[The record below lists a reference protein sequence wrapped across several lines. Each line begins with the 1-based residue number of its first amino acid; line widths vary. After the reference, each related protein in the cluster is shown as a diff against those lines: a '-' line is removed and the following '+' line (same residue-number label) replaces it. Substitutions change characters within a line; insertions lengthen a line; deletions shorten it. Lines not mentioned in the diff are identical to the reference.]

1 MLIVFFISVKL
12 ANFKYNNF
20 MYGKFDL
27 GNMSQVVWNNKH
39 GNFNMVTDQFGN
51 DISRLGMS
59 HVDLTLFVV
68 TPLYFIKED
77 PRLLIFFQQF
87 VVVLGAIAV
96 YLLANQLLKSKN
108 LAFLWGV
115 IYLVYP
121 AVGHILTKQ
130 TFHGVSLSAIFFLYA
145 VYFYLKSK
153 TSPVIPSSTGDPE
166 KLDSRFHGN
175 DESDGYHTVIPNLI
189 GNPEKFYSIGF
200 WILIVLSIIGKEEVP
215 LVISMFGLW
224 IVYKF
229 KDIKTG
235 LSLFL
240 IGIIWFLVAFF
251 VLIPK
256 YENLRSIEFDKFITN
271 AKISNVNSS
280 DFFKSNFFLHRY
292 SQLGDSYTQVA
303 SSLILHPVKSTR
315 VSISSDDKEAIVNVL
330 APLLFLPVI
339 AFPILLISLPE
350 IAINI
355 LSNQNIFAIDN
366 HRVSMFI
373 PIVFLASLYVVSKQN
388 QKLQYML
395 TILIILSSVYFSFK
409 TNNLLLIELSK
420 KFGVEKVFADNMLD
434 RNLDRAISDP
444 VCINKILKQIPD
456 DSSYT
461 GPNYMGAQTSLRKTN
476 AVYPMR
482 FYDAEY
488 LAIDVKEFSVHA
500 NEIGITDEMQKGVT
514 NEIFN
519 SESYKII
526 DSCKSLF
533 LFKRL

>member
-130 TFHGVSLSAIFFLYA
+130 TFHGVSLSAVFLLYA
-145 VYFYLKSK
+145 IYFYIKNQAQ
-153 TSPVIPSSTGDPE
+153 
-166 KLDSRFHGN
+166 FHK
-175 DESDGYHTVIPNLI
+175 YNLI
-189 GNPEKFYSIGF
+189 IF
-200 WILIVLSIIGKEEVP
+200 WLLIFLTLLGKEEIP

-256 YENLRSIEFDKFITN
+256 YENLRSVEFDKFITN

-303 SSLILHPVKSTR
+303 SSLILHPVESTR

-373 PIVFLASLYVVSKQN
+373 PIVFLASLYVVSKQV

-409 TNNLLLIELSK
+409 TNNLLLIEISK
-420 KFGVEKVFADNMLD
+420 KIGVEKVFADNMLD
-434 RNLDRAISDP
+434 QNLDRAISDTG
-444 VCINKILKQIPD
+444 CINKILKQIPD

-500 NEIGITDEMQKGVT
+500 NEIGITDEMQKSVT
-514 NEIFN
+514 AQIFN